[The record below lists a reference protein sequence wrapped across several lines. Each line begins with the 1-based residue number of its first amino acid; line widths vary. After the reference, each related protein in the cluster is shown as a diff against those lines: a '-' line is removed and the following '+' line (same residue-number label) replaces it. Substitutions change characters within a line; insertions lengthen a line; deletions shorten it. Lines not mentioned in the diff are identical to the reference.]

1 MNGELTKKYA
11 EGLMK
16 LLDADV
22 DNEELERWLRTQA
35 VGALLAIVDLMED
48 ILAQLVCR
56 KQEEQ

>member
-22 DNEELERWLRTQA
+22 DNEELERWLRTQE
-35 VGALLAIVDLMED
+35 VGAFLAIVDLMED
-48 ILAQLVCR
+48 ILAQLVGR

>member
-11 EGLMK
+11 DGVMK
-16 LLDADV
+16 LIDADV
-22 DNEELERWLRTQA
+22 APEELEKWLRTQE

-48 ILAQLVCR
+48 IRAQLAGC